1 MARSS
6 VTETNR
12 FLVLDAI
19 RSAGATTRPELAAD
33 LDLSPAS
40 VSRIVRGLL
49 ADALVIEE
57 PGPSDGVGR
66 NRDVLRFNQRAGAV
80 IAIDLGGTKC
90 HGALADL
97 AGEVLAEDLRPT
109 FADGAPASTLL
120 ASIDALRQAAAREN
134 LPVRAVCVGIPA
146 VVNPDTG
153 LVDAGPNVHWHGFD
167 LTGLLASE
175 LAEPFTIEND
185 ANLAGLGEAWRGG
198 GVDIN
203 SFVALSLGTGIGAAI
218 VVDGRVLRGQHNAA
232 GEVGYVITR
241 PSQLNGVPR
250 AGLEDLISGPA
261 LAARA
266 RELIA
271 ATPDLTTLDP
281 IAVTPAHLFTAAAA
295 GDQVAATLI
304 TELIESVAI
313 AITAVTAVVDPA
325 RVILGGS
332 IGRALA
338 PYLAEIET
346 LVGHVTYR
354 APEVVVSSLGPNATV
369 IGAIASALALY
380 RDAHAPTLPD
390 IRTDIRTDFR
400 ADLRIDPGTGSSRKG
415 FNVPEHAAS
424 P

>member
-49 ADALVIEE
+49 EERLIIEE

-109 FADGAPASTLL
+109 FSDGSPADSLL
-120 ASIDALRQAAAREN
+120 TSIGALRHAAARER
-134 LPVRAVCVGIPA
+134 LLVRAVCVGIPA

-153 LVDAGPNVHWHGFD
+153 LVDAGHNVHWHGFD
-167 LTGLLASE
+167 LTGLLTSE
-175 LAEPFTIEND
+175 LTEPFAVEND
-185 ANLAGLGEAWRGG
+185 VNLAGLGEAWRGD
-198 GVDIN
+198 GVDIS
-203 SFVALSLGTGIGAAI
+203 SFVTLSLGTGIGAAV
-218 VVDGRVLRGQHNAA
+218 VVDGRVLRGRHNAA
-232 GEVGYVITR
+232 GEIGYLITR
-241 PSQLNGVPR
+241 PSQLRGAPR
-250 AGLEDLISGPA
+250 AALEDLISGAA
-261 LAARA
+261 LVARA
-266 RELIA
+266 RELVA
-271 ATPDLTTLDP
+271 AAPGLTGMEPAT
-281 IAVTPAHLFTAAAA
+281 ITPAQLFVAAAA
-295 GDQVAATLI
+295 GDKVARELI
-304 TELIESVAI
+304 DELIETVAI
-313 AITAVTAVVDPA
+313 TITAVAAIVDPA

-338 PYLAEIET
+338 PYLTQIET
-346 LVGHVTYR
+346 LLGQVTYR
-354 APEVVVSSLGPNATV
+354 PPEVVVSSLGPNATV
-369 IGAIASALALY
+369 IGAIASALALH

-390 IRTDIRTDFR
+390 VRTDVRTDIPVDIRM
-400 ADLRIDPGTGSSRKG
+400 A
-415 FNVPEHAAS
+415 VS
-424 P
+424 PP